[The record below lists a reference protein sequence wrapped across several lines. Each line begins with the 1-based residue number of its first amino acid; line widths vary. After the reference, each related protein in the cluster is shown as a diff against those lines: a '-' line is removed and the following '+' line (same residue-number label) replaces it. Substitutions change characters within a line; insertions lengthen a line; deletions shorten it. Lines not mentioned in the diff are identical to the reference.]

1 MNTGLGVPLCE
12 VPEQF
17 DRVVRGVGAS
27 PLEFDDPT
35 VVYFY
40 PRDGTPGCTLEAREF
55 EADIE
60 TAADRIADRV

>member
-1 MNTGLGVPLCE
+1 MWSVAAERPVALQPGDPAPDVTARNQAGETVPPAFAE
-12 VPEQF
+12 
-17 DRVVRGVGAS
+17 
-27 PLEFDDPT
+27 PT

-60 TAADRIADRV
+60 